1 MLECACSPTG
11 NPRGGRPKLPAPPS
25 GPEQPP
31 HSMNTHRQ
39 EQTDASAYLL
49 CSPTTVNDELLHW
62 FLQVVDGT
70 TLAIHLQQ
78 ERVLSKQH
86 DALICKHTCRSI
98 GFMFT
103 VMSVISARKFI
114 SSASIAFSFGLLCSA
129 KQGKGGSTVQGVT
142 VTHAHTHAHTHT
154 RMMAVANTNH
164 RNRQL
169 RRTKSS
175 NSGGGVR
182 FSCFILGKR
191 TSRYCGHVSERK
203 RFNGQPE
210 CTTHACHAPSLAAP
224 HRCS

>member
-1 MLECACSPTG
+1 
-11 NPRGGRPKLPAPPS
+11 
-25 GPEQPP
+25 
-31 HSMNTHRQ
+31 MNTHRQ

-129 KQGKGGSTVQGVT
+129 KQGKGGSTVQGVP
-142 VTHAHTHAHTHT
+142 VAHAHTHAHTHPNDGCGQHQPPKQAADKDEIFQFRRWSSFQLLHLGEKDFQILRT
-154 RMMAVANTNH
+154 RQRAQAIQRAT
-164 RNRQL
+164 
-169 RRTKSS
+169 
-175 NSGGGVR
+175 
-182 FSCFILGKR
+182 
-191 TSRYCGHVSERK
+191 
-203 RFNGQPE
+203 
-210 CTTHACHAPSLAAP
+210 
-224 HRCS
+224 